1 MHPTAK
7 RFEKVGTINR
17 VGFRSPSP
25 AMGEARGE
33 GDHLPPLRK
42 AKGDA
47 SAASRGMPEIH
58 PVTPARALPRTPARA
73 RGTQKKQTTPSFPRT
88 ASSPRR
94 GDPEKAKH
102 AAHNRRNASFQ
113 TATVT
118 RIAAIPAIT
127 NANGA
132 PHS

>member
-1 MHPTAK
+1 MVRVTLTTPPT
-7 RFEKVGTINR
+7 
-17 VGFRSPSP
+17 
-25 AMGEARGE
+25 
-33 GDHLPPLRK
+33 PLRK

-58 PVTPARALPRTPARA
+58 RTLHIHNNRP
-73 RGTQKKQTTPSFPRT
+73 
-88 ASSPRR
+88 
-94 GDPEKAKH
+94 
-102 AAHNRRNASFQ
+102 AHNRRNASFQ